1 MTTPITRDQL
11 RAALDEGTVT
21 VVGALPASPYGQRHI
36 PGALNLVEDAGARSS
51 DLLRQ
56 ARDHRHVLHRS
67 CMRPRRGSGRAA
79 PGVRLH
85 RRPHV
90 PGGIGGTGL
99 APVPQWRRRLSEA
112 GRRIHSTRNRS
123 ESRFACMLA
132 AMSITIGRRRIGRED
147 TAAWS
152 PL

>member
-21 VVGALPASPYGQRHI
+21 VVDALPASPYGQRHI
-36 PGALNLVEDAGARSS
+36 PGALNLVEDDAGARSS

-112 GRRIHSTRNRS
+112 GNSKCPESTVCEIAEAS
-123 ESRFACMLA
+123 V
-132 AMSITIGRRRIGRED
+132 
-147 TAAWS
+147 
-152 PL
+152 